1 MIYPKKISSKK
12 VNTFINIFRLNIV
25 CLSIFL
31 LVINYFTT
39 PQIYWSHFCIIGT
52 GYVYFTVRYSISRN
66 KNIASYVAIQTVLL
80 FILMYLIDYRIG
92 YRGWSINIAFP
103 ILIIISNITMFII
116 TIINYKNYGKYAI
129 SQLIIVLLSFSIIY
143 YIYNGYVK
151 LNVLNCI
158 SIMISIFNF
167 LFSLVLCHRD
177 FKEEIIRRIS
187 I

>member
-39 PQIYWSHFCIIGT
+39 PQIYWSHFCIIGI

-80 FILMYLIDYRIG
+80 FILMYLSSFNEFKYE
-92 YRGWSINIAFP
+92 
-103 ILIIISNITMFII
+103 SNF
-116 TIINYKNYGKYAI
+116 
-129 SQLIIVLLSFSIIY
+129 
-143 YIYNGYVK
+143 
-151 LNVLNCI
+151 
-158 SIMISIFNF
+158 
-167 LFSLVLCHRD
+167 
-177 FKEEIIRRIS
+177 
-187 I
+187 